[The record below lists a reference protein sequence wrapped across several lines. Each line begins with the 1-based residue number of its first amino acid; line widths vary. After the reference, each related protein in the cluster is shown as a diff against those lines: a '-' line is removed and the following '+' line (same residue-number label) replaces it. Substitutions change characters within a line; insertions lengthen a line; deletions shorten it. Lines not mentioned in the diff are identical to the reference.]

1 VSGETT
7 QAHNVRVN
15 LLTGEED
22 DRLFPVYV
30 PLVRELLA
38 PALPQTR
45 ALLSVAT
52 HNTLLFTCTIQY

>member
-1 VSGETT
+1 MSGETT